1 MRYAKFLLAVVVTI
15 LVSIISATVG
25 NHVMTPTEWVNVA
38 ISGVSACM
46 VFAAPNVP
54 GALYTKTIIAVL
66 MAVLSFLATVIVP
79 CQSFLGCHVAT
90 RDILQMVVIAAGALG
105 VFAVPNSPAEARS
118 AG

>member
-1 MRYAKFLLAVVVTI
+1 MFYAKAGLAVLVTI
-15 LVSIISATVG
+15 IVAIVSATVG

-46 VFAAPNVP
+46 VYAAPNVP

-66 MAVLSFLATVIVP
+66 MAVLSFLATVLVP
-79 CQSFLGCHVAT
+79 CSVFSECHIAT

-105 VFAVPNSPAEARS
+105 VFAVPNSPKEARS